1 MVACP
6 LPAEGSEVMHWRQ
19 VYVTF
24 VQKCEGADL
33 TCVRRVLDA
42 GRFITRP

>member
-24 VQKCEGADL
+24 VQSARAQTLLACVVFWMLADL
-33 TCVRRVLDA
+33 
-42 GRFITRP
+42 